1 MPELWSH
8 EGHKA
13 LQESPNLYIFNFC
26 FDLAKLAVFDVTLAM
41 AVENGSAGVFTDSYL
56 TGVGT
61 NKPSVMWRFDFPVF
75 YDPSLVRAVMI
86 RTEEKVNEIKQKEG
100 DFERNF

>member
-1 MPELWSH
+1 
-8 EGHKA
+8 
-13 LQESPNLYIFNFC
+13 
-26 FDLAKLAVFDVTLAM
+26 M

-56 TGVGT
+56 TSVGT
-61 NKPSVMWRFDFPVF
+61 NKPSVMWCFDFPVF

-100 DFERNF
+100 NFERKKDEFLTWLQAVHKAFLYLYRK